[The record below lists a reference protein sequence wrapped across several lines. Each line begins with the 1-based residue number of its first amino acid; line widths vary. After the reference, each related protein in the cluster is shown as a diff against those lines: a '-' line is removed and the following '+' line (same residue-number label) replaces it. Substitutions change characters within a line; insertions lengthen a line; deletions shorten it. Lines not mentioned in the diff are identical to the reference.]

1 MENLSALNLNKICR
15 VCLSESEQMYSIYS
29 ELYEVQTE
37 VDVPCIYEILIGI
50 SSIKVQADDGL
61 PSMICVKCI
70 DMAHTS
76 FKFQKQC
83 NQSQIIL
90 DAYMKQY
97 PQIKTEIS
105 IEDLSTLEEIN
116 KNDLVQEAEQNEL
129 DPNDFLLVEEDIM
142 AIKNKTRE
150 NVDKDSNLQ
159 VLSHTIEGMSDEEG
173 SEFVDPLDING
184 SNIEGMSDEE
194 DSEFVDPLDING
206 SNITEV
212 LMEQRQN
219 EHKETGALKVAQKA
233 ANRTKKYPCSLC
245 DKSYEYSSSLRVH
258 MRNHTQERPYG
269 CSTCGKS
276 FKQYSSMVYHQR
288 SHTGEQ
294 PYVCKLCGKRYKQ
307 AGTLTAHM
315 RVHTGQRPFLC
326 SICGR
331 GFRQA
336 SDLGYHMRLHTKEK
350 PYMCNVCGKT
360 MSMQSHLV
368 QHMRIH
374 TGERPYKCR

>member
-37 VDVPCIYEILIGI
+37 VDVPCVYEILISI

-219 EHKETGALKVAQKA
+219 EHKETGALKVVQKA
-233 ANRTKKYPCSLC
+233 ANRTK
-245 DKSYEYSSSLRVH
+245 
-258 MRNHTQERPYG
+258 
-269 CSTCGKS
+269 
-276 FKQYSSMVYHQR
+276 
-288 SHTGEQ
+288 
-294 PYVCKLCGKRYKQ
+294 VC
-307 AGTLTAHM
+307 
-315 RVHTGQRPFLC
+315 V
-326 SICGR
+326 
-331 GFRQA
+331 
-336 SDLGYHMRLHTKEK
+336 
-350 PYMCNVCGKT
+350 
-360 MSMQSHLV
+360 
-368 QHMRIH
+368 
-374 TGERPYKCR
+374 

>member
-1 MENLSALNLNKICR
+1 
-15 VCLSESEQMYSIYS
+15 MYSIYS

-37 VDVPCIYEILIGI
+37 VDVPCVYEILISI
-50 SSIKVQADDGL
+50 SSIKVQFVLRVSLNNVFSILKVQADDGL

-116 KNDLVQEAEQNEL
+116 KNDLVQETEQNEL

-233 ANRTKKYPCSLC
+233 ANRTK
-245 DKSYEYSSSLRVH
+245 
-258 MRNHTQERPYG
+258 
-269 CSTCGKS
+269 
-276 FKQYSSMVYHQR
+276 
-288 SHTGEQ
+288 
-294 PYVCKLCGKRYKQ
+294 VC
-307 AGTLTAHM
+307 
-315 RVHTGQRPFLC
+315 V
-326 SICGR
+326 
-331 GFRQA
+331 
-336 SDLGYHMRLHTKEK
+336 
-350 PYMCNVCGKT
+350 
-360 MSMQSHLV
+360 
-368 QHMRIH
+368 
-374 TGERPYKCR
+374 